1 MKILVRRF
9 FFVFAVIVFL
19 VSVVG
24 CQDKR
29 VAPLEQ
35 RVGELEVKMKLL
47 ETERAKAAD
56 AQSQKEFVFKACV
69 QNANDEY
76 FQDVKANGTRTR
88 NGAYDMPVVTAR
100 EIDRRKQQKIE
111 ECKLLYR

>member
-1 MKILVRRF
+1 MPLLLLGI
-9 FFVFAVIVFL
+9 
-19 VSVVG
+19 VG

-29 VAPLEQ
+29 VPELEQ
-35 RVGELEVKMKLL
+35 RVGELEAKMKLL
-47 ETERAKAAD
+47 EAERDRKAAE
-56 AQSQKEFVFKACV
+56 QSQRDSDFRACV
-69 QNANDEY
+69 QKANDEY
-76 FQDVKANGTRTR
+76 FGDVKANGVRTK